1 MTDSKRR
8 LAIAEKV
15 DRTRFYAVEEAIA
28 LLKETATA
36 KFPEAAEAAFRLG
49 VDPKKN
55 EHRIRSTVILPHG
68 SGRTVRVLVFAK
80 GEKIG
85 EAKEAGADYAG
96 ADELIKQIQEGWTDF
111 DQVVATPDMMSQVS
125 KLGRILGP
133 RGLMPSP
140 KTGTVTAEVA
150 RTVKELKGGRL
161 EFRLDEYGIIH
172 AIFGRCSFDA
182 AALKDNFLALATA
195 ISEARPAEVKGRYLR
210 SVTISATMGPG
221 IKIDP
226 DGLGRLVSQRQ
237 L

>member
-1 MTDSKRR
+1 MTDSKRL
-8 LAIAEKV
+8 LAIREKV
-15 DRTRFYAVEEAIA
+15 DRSRFYAVDEAIA

-36 KFPEAAEAAFRLG
+36 KLPEAAEAAFRMG

-68 SGRTVRVLVFAK
+68 SGRTVRILVFAK
-80 GEKIG
+80 GEKLQ
-85 EAKEAGADYAG
+85 EAKEAGADHVG
-96 ADELIKQIQEGWTDF
+96 GEDLIKQIQDGWADF
-111 DQVVATPDMMSQVS
+111 DQVVATPEMMSQVS

-140 KTGTVTAEVA
+140 KTGTVTAEIA

-172 AIFGRCSFDA
+172 AIFGRCSFDVN
-182 AALKDNFLALATA
+182 ALKENFLAVATA
-195 ISEARPAEVKGRYLR
+195 IIEARPPDVKGRYLR

-226 DGLGRLVSQRQ
+226 DALGRLVSQRQ